1 MLGVGPPDSLTSPMI
16 VVAPPKPAFAP
27 FVSPAPAVRRLG
39 RIGYRAA
46 WALQRQLVAARS
58 ADEIPDT
65 LLLLEHP
72 PVITLGRAGSTDH
85 LLGSEAELAG
95 RGVELVASDR
105 GGDITFH
112 GPGQIVGY
120 AVVDLAARGRD
131 LHRYLRDLETVLIR
145 ALAEFGIRAGRSP
158 GLTGVWVGDAKVA
171 AIGIR
176 VSRWITHHG
185 FALNVQTDLSY
196 FDLIVPC
203 GIADRRVTSMEALLG
218 GSVDRAAV
226 EAALGRAFR
235 DVFDEAESGAEG
247 GESR

>member
-1 MLGVGPPDSLTSPMI
+1 MI
-16 VVAPPKPAFAP
+16 VVAPPEPAFAP
-27 FVSPAPAVRRLG
+27 VVSTAPAVRQLG
-39 RIGYRAA
+39 RIDYRAA
-46 WALQRQLVAARS
+46 LARQRRLVAARR
-58 ADEIPDT
+58 ANEIPDT

-72 PVITLGRAGSTDH
+72 PVITLGRAGSIDH
-85 LLGSEAELAG
+85 LLRSEAELAD

-120 AVVDLAARGRD
+120 AIVDLAARGCD

-145 ALAEFGIRAGRSP
+145 ALEEFGIGAGRTP

-176 VSRWITHHG
+176 ASRWIAHHG
-185 FALNVQTDLSY
+185 FALNVATDLSY

-218 GSVDRAAV
+218 GPVDRAAV

-235 DVFDEAESGAEG
+235 DVFDAAESGAVAG
-247 GESR
+247 ASR